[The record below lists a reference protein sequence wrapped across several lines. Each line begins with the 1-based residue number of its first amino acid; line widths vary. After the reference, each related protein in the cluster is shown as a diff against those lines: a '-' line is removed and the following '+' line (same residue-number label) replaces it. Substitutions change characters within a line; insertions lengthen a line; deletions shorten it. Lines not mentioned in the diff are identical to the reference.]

1 MEPIHLDPPATPE
14 MFRLNRTRFVR
25 QMLEQSVAVF
35 CSNDL
40 VSSNGESS
48 VRFRQNPDL
57 YYLTGVTQ
65 PDTVLVLAPDTARE
79 GYAEVLFIRRP
90 DHRDAR
96 QRGQGLSIAEASE
109 RSGIQRVCFVDEL
122 DIELHRLILLASRI
136 YVNGREDAY
145 AYSDAATR
153 DLRFA
158 ERLMKQYPAHKY
170 HRAQPILK
178 QIGMVKSRPEIA
190 LISRANQLAHEALVA
205 AAAQLRPGNTEYRVE
220 AAATE
225 AIIAGGAEALAH
237 PVKVASGANSLYP
250 NYDSNRE
257 RLADSGLVQI
267 QIGVR
272 VAGYHASIARVMPLG
287 DGLTERQHAVYERV
301 VGLLDKGIALL
312 LPGTTLSECERQLRL
327 ELEAACRDLG
337 LAPDT
342 AEQLFP
348 TTCYHHVGRNL
359 YDPYDAYAPL
369 QRGMVIAC
377 GPALYLPGEGF
388 GMQLR
393 DVVLVTDDGPVD
405 LSADVPVD
413 LTEIEQMSGMM
424 V

>member
-1 MEPIHLDPPATPE
+1 MDAVQITPDL
-14 MFRLNRTRFVR
+14 FRYNRARFAK
-25 QMLEQSVAVF
+25 QMLAQSVAVF

-57 YYLTGVTQ
+57 YYLTGVTE
-65 PDTVLVLAPDTARE
+65 PDTVLVLAPDTVKE
-79 GYAEVLFIRRP
+79 GFEEVLFIRRP

-96 QRGQGLSIAEASE
+96 LRGREMSVADARE
-109 RSGIQRVCFVDEL
+109 RSGVECVCFVDEL
-122 DIELHRLILLASRI
+122 DGLLHSLILLATRI

-178 QIGMVKSRPEIA
+178 QIGMVKSRPEID
-190 LISRANQLAHEALVA
+190 LVSRANQLAHDALVA
-205 AAAQLRPGNTEYRVE
+205 AAAQVQPGQTEHQVE
-220 AAATE
+220 AAATG
-225 AIIAGGAEALAH
+225 AIIAGGAGLAH
-237 PVKVASGANSLYP
+237 PVKVASGHNSLYP
-250 NYDSNRE
+250 NYDSNDE
-257 RLADSGLVQI
+257 RLGDEGLVQL

-272 VAGYHASIARVMPLG
+272 VAGYHASIARVVPLG
-287 DGLTERQHAVYERV
+287 DGLTTRQRQVYDRV
-301 VGLLDKGIALL
+301 LHLLDTSIAQL
-312 LPGTTLSECERQLRL
+312 LPGTTLSECERLLRT
-327 ELEAACRDLG
+327 ELEATAEDLG
-337 LAPDT
+337 IDA
-342 AEQLFP
+342 AAGRNFP
-348 TTCYHHVGRNL
+348 TTCYHHVGRNV
-359 YDPYDAYAPL
+359 YDPYDPYAPL

-393 DVVLVTDDGPVD
+393 NVVLVTDEGPVD
-405 LSADVPVD
+405 LSDRVPVD
-413 LTEIEQMSGMM
+413 LTEIEQLSGMM